1 MKRLAIIIVA
11 LFVAIN
17 AYAGG
22 SLVQPIVYSDRA
34 VKVQTADWNAWVSLS
49 NTKVVSKTTTYT
61 ATTSEGIILCSG
73 TFTVTLP
80 TAVGIQGKVFNIK
93 NTGTGTITVDANG
106 TQTIDGQLTQ
116 LLEDQYMSLQIVS
129 DGANWNIL

>member
-1 MKRLAIIIVA
+1 M
-11 LFVAIN
+11 
-17 AYAGG
+17 AGT
-22 SLVQPIVYSDRA
+22 STHPITYSA
-34 VKVQTADWNAWVSLS
+34 KAHTVSPLDWNAWVSLS

>member
-1 MKRLAIIIVA
+1 MAGTVVA
-11 LFVAIN
+11 
-17 AYAGG
+17 
-22 SLVQPIVYSDRA
+22 PMTYSSKA
-34 VKVQTADWNAWVSLS
+34 HSVSPLDWNAWVALI
-49 NTKVVSKTTTYT
+49 NTKVVSKTANYT
-61 ATTSEGIILCSG
+61 ATTAEGIILCNG